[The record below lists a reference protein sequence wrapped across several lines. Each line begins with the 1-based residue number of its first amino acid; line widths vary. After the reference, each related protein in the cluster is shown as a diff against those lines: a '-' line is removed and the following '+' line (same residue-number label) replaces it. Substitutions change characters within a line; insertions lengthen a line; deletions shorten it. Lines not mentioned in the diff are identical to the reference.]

1 MLGLGSW
8 PRGLLPPGAWP
19 PAARQAQPAT
29 QDGVAFFRQGST
41 THHVTRACFNRTAA
55 LEGTRSPRAWLA
67 QAVVALFLRPLLLSS
82 FACVRGGARSSPRP
96 RGVACRLT
104 FSSARGRPEL
114 RVSAF
119 GWVGWGAARGVRR
132 EAKAD
137 APAGRRQVSRCG
149 IDARRRPGAPALLE
163 RAVIREGR
171 RGGARRPQW
180 RHAPVPECCPC
191 HGAGDDSRSS

>member
-29 QDGVAFFRQGST
+29 QGGVAFFRQGST

-55 LEGTRSPRAWLA
+55 LARGHPVPSGLACTA
-67 QAVVALFLRPLLLSS
+67 QAVVALFLRPLLVSS

-171 RGGARRPQW
+171 RGGARGE
-180 RHAPVPECCPC
+180 APPVAPRAC
-191 HGAGDDSRSS
+191 A

>member
-1 MLGLGSW
+1 MLAG
-8 PRGLLPPGAWP
+8 PGLLASRP
-19 PAARQAQPAT
+19 PASWGLAACGQAGAARDAGRGCIFSTGIDHTSCHPRMFQP
-29 QDGVAFFRQGST
+29 D
-41 THHVTRACFNRTAA
+41 
-55 LEGTRSPRAWLA
+55 RSPRGHPVPSGLACSLA

-171 RGGARRPQW
+171 MGGARGE
-180 RHAPVPECCPC
+180 APPVAPRAC
-191 HGAGDDSRSS
+191 A